1 MAKIIL
7 EQGYKRED
15 GSMAFTLHE
24 LTPKV
29 KVNQDGVLTAY
40 IEDHSHFFQLF
51 PEKKKNGYVYRSSD
65 MNLIMCHA
73 IEEMLKKGFSP
84 IEVTSENYYGSIS
97 RFDATSEMTL
107 EQIEENFKR
116 ITKR

>member
-1 MAKIIL
+1 MTKVIL
-7 EQGYKRED
+7 EQCYKRED
-15 GSMAFTLHE
+15 GSMAFDLHE

-40 IEDHSHFFQLF
+40 IEDKTHSFQLF
-51 PEKKKNGYVYRSSD
+51 PKKEENGYIYRSSD
-65 MNLIMCHA
+65 MHLIMCYA
-73 IEEMLKKGFSP
+73 IEEMLKKGFSH
-84 IEVTSENYYGSIS
+84 IEVTAENYYGTVS
-97 RFDATSEMTL
+97 RFNATSEMTL